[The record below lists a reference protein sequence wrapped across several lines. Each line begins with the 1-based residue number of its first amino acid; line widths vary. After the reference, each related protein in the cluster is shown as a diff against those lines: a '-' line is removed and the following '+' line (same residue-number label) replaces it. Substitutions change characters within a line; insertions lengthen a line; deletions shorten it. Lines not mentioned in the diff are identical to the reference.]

1 MADGLFMTTIFPVIS
16 LLFGVGS
23 IGYAVVARML
33 DRKKYEQEV
42 RASQADADLKGEE
55 FWKGRYDVLAAELD
69 KKESWWKE
77 RYDNLYQEVQNERR
91 LSSEMMTNFRN
102 ELNKIR
108 DEYEAQRQA
117 DRDKYNRLMEEF
129 RTQEREANRAA
140 EEYKR
145 RISDLEASIVA
156 YEDMIKNG
164 KRP

>member
-91 LSSEMMTNFRN
+91 LSNEMMTNFRN

-117 DRDKYNRLMEEF
+117 DKDKYNRLMEEF
-129 RTQEREANRAA
+129 HNQELAA
-140 EEYKR
+140 LKAEEEYKR
-145 RISDLEASIVA
+145 RINELEASIDK
-156 YEDMIKNG
+156 YEDMIKSS
-164 KRP
+164 KR

>member
-1 MADGLFMTTIFPVIS
+1 MTTIFPVIS

-77 RYDNLYQEVQNERR
+77 RYDNLYQEVQNERQ
-91 LSSEMMTNFRN
+91 LSNEMMTNFRN

-129 RTQEREANRAA
+129 RTQECEANRAA
-140 EEYKR
+140 EEYNR

>member
-91 LSSEMMTNFRN
+91 LSNEMMTNFRN
-102 ELNKIR
+102 ELSKIR

>member
-1 MADGLFMTTIFPVIS
+1 MTTIFPVIS

-55 FWKGRYDVLAAELD
+55 FWKGRYGVLAAELD

-91 LSSEMMTNFRN
+91 LSNEMMTNFRN

>member
-1 MADGLFMTTIFPVIS
+1 MADGLFVTTIFPVIS

-91 LSSEMMTNFRN
+91 LSNEMMTNFRN

>member
-1 MADGLFMTTIFPVIS
+1 MTTIFPVIS

-91 LSSEMMTNFRN
+91 LSNEMMTNFRN

-129 RTQEREANRAA
+129 RTQECEANRAA

-156 YEDMIKNG
+156 YENMIKNG

>member
-1 MADGLFMTTIFPVIS
+1 MTTIFPVIS

-77 RYDNLYQEVQNERR
+77 RYDNLYQEVHNERR
-91 LSSEMMTNFRN
+91 LSNEMMTNFRN

-129 RTQEREANRAA
+129 RTQEHEANRAA

-156 YEDMIKNG
+156 YENMIKNG

>member
-1 MADGLFMTTIFPVIS
+1 MTTIFPVIS

-91 LSSEMMTNFRN
+91 LSNEMMTNFRN

-129 RTQEREANRAA
+129 RTRECEANRAA

-156 YEDMIKNG
+156 YEDMIKSG
-164 KRP
+164 KRS

>member
-1 MADGLFMTTIFPVIS
+1 MTTIFPVIS

-91 LSSEMMTNFRN
+91 LSNEMMTNFRN

-129 RTQEREANRAA
+129 RTHECEANRAA

>member
-1 MADGLFMTTIFPVIS
+1 MTTIFPVIS

-55 FWKGRYDVLAAELD
+55 FWKGRYDVLAVELD

-91 LSSEMMTNFRN
+91 LSNEMMTNFRN

>member
-1 MADGLFMTTIFPVIS
+1 MTTIFPVIS

-91 LSSEMMTNFRN
+91 LSNEMMTNFRN

-129 RTQEREANRAA
+129 RTQECEANRAA

-164 KRP
+164 KRS

>member
-1 MADGLFMTTIFPVIS
+1 MTTIFPVIS

-91 LSSEMMTNFRN
+91 LSNEMMTNFRN

-129 RTQEREANRAA
+129 RTRECEANRAA

>member
-1 MADGLFMTTIFPVIS
+1 MTTIFPVIS

-91 LSSEMMTNFRN
+91 LSNEMMTNFRN

-129 RTQEREANRAA
+129 RTQECEANRVA

-164 KRP
+164 KRS

>member
-1 MADGLFMTTIFPVIS
+1 MTTIFPVIS

-55 FWKGRYDVLAAELD
+55 FWKGRYDVLAVELD

-91 LSSEMMTNFRN
+91 LSNEMMTNFRN

-129 RTQEREANRAA
+129 RTQELEANRAA

>member
-55 FWKGRYDVLAAELD
+55 FWKGRYDVLAVELD

-91 LSSEMMTNFRN
+91 LSNEMMTNFRN

-129 RTQEREANRAA
+129 RTQECEANRAA

>member
-1 MADGLFMTTIFPVIS
+1 MTTIFPVIS
-16 LLFGVGS
+16 LLFGAGG
-23 IGYAVVARML
+23 IGYAIVARML

-91 LSSEMMTNFRN
+91 LSNEMMTNFRN

-129 RTQEREANRAA
+129 RTQEREANQAA

-145 RISDLEASIVA
+145 RISDLEASITA
-156 YEDMIKNG
+156 YEEMIKSS
-164 KRP
+164 KRS

>member
-1 MADGLFMTTIFPVIS
+1 MTTIFPVIS

-23 IGYAVVARML
+23 IGYTVVARML

-91 LSSEMMTNFRN
+91 LSNEMMTNFRN

-129 RTQEREANRAA
+129 RTQECEANRAA

>member
-55 FWKGRYDVLAAELD
+55 FWKGRYDVLAVELD

-91 LSSEMMTNFRN
+91 LSNEMMTNFRN

>member
-77 RYDNLYQEVQNERR
+77 RYDNLYQEVQDERR
-91 LSSEMMTNFRN
+91 LSNEMMTNFRN

>member
-1 MADGLFMTTIFPVIS
+1 MADGFFMTTIFPVIS

-55 FWKGRYDVLAAELD
+55 FWKGRYDVLAVELD

-91 LSSEMMTNFRN
+91 LSNEMMTNFRN

>member
-1 MADGLFMTTIFPVIS
+1 MTTIFPVIS

-23 IGYAVVARML
+23 IGYAVVSRML

-77 RYDNLYQEVQNERR
+77 RYDNLYQEVQNERQ
-91 LSSEMMTNFRN
+91 LSNEMMTNFRN

-129 RTQEREANRAA
+129 RTQECEANRAA

>member
-1 MADGLFMTTIFPVIS
+1 MTTIFPVIS

-91 LSSEMMTNFRN
+91 LSNEMMTNFRN

-117 DRDKYNRLMEEF
+117 DREKYNRLMEEF

>member
-1 MADGLFMTTIFPVIS
+1 MTTIFPVIS

-91 LSSEMMTNFRN
+91 LSNEMMTNFRN

-164 KRP
+164 KRL

>member
-1 MADGLFMTTIFPVIS
+1 MTTIFPVIS

-91 LSSEMMTNFRN
+91 LSNEMITNFRN

>member
-1 MADGLFMTTIFPVIS
+1 MTTIFPVIS

-55 FWKGRYDVLAAELD
+55 FWKGRYDVLVAELD

-91 LSSEMMTNFRN
+91 LSNEMMTNFRN

-108 DEYEAQRQA
+108 DEYEAQCQA

>member
-1 MADGLFMTTIFPVIS
+1 MTTIFPVIS

-55 FWKGRYDVLAAELD
+55 FWKGRYDVLAVELD

-91 LSSEMMTNFRN
+91 LSNEMMTNFRN

-129 RTQEREANRAA
+129 RTQECEANRAA

>member
-1 MADGLFMTTIFPVIS
+1 MTAIFPVIS

-91 LSSEMMTNFRN
+91 LSNEMMTNFRN

>member
-1 MADGLFMTTIFPVIS
+1 
-16 LLFGVGS
+16 
-23 IGYAVVARML
+23 ML

-91 LSSEMMTNFRN
+91 LSNEMMTNFRN

-129 RTQEREANRAA
+129 RTQEREANAAA

-156 YEDMIKNG
+156 YEDMIKSG

>member
-91 LSSEMMTNFRN
+91 LSNEMMTNFRN

-108 DEYEAQRQA
+108 DEY
-117 DRDKYNRLMEEF
+117 
-129 RTQEREANRAA
+129 
-140 EEYKR
+140 
-145 RISDLEASIVA
+145 
-156 YEDMIKNG
+156 
-164 KRP
+164 

>member
-55 FWKGRYDVLAAELD
+55 FWKGRYDVLAVELD

-91 LSSEMMTNFRN
+91 LSNEMMTNFRN

-129 RTQEREANRAA
+129 RTQECEANRAA

-164 KRP
+164 KRS

>member
-1 MADGLFMTTIFPVIS
+1 MTTIFPVIS
-16 LLFGVGS
+16 LLFGAGG
-23 IGYAVVARML
+23 IGYAIVARML

-91 LSSEMMTNFRN
+91 LSNEMMTNFRN

>member
-1 MADGLFMTTIFPVIS
+1 
-16 LLFGVGS
+16 
-23 IGYAVVARML
+23 
-33 DRKKYEQEV
+33 
-42 RASQADADLKGEE
+42 
-55 FWKGRYDVLAAELD
+55 
-69 KKESWWKE
+69 
-77 RYDNLYQEVQNERR
+77 
-91 LSSEMMTNFRN
+91 MMTNFRN

-129 RTQEREANRAA
+129 RTQECEANRAA

>member
-1 MADGLFMTTIFPVIS
+1 MTTIFPVIS
-16 LLFGVGS
+16 LLFGAGS

-91 LSSEMMTNFRN
+91 LSNEMMTNFRN

-129 RTQEREANRAA
+129 RTQECEANRAA

-164 KRP
+164 KRQ

>member
-1 MADGLFMTTIFPVIS
+1 MTTIFPVIS

-91 LSSEMMTNFRN
+91 LSNEMMTNFRN

-164 KRP
+164 KRS